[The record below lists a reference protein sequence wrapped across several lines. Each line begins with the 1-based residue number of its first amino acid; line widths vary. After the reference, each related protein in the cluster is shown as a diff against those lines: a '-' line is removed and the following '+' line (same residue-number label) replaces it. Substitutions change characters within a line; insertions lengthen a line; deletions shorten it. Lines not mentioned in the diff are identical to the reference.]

1 VAKDIVTCKVTGLKG
16 VSEKMLSIEPKIA
29 RKLLRKSLKNVGVFW
44 VDAVKSHVPVL
55 LGDLRESIAAKV
67 TTRKGRWQSGGLPTG
82 SVTVGPSYNVPRS
95 DDKKSVPP
103 GVYGMFVEFGL
114 KAKRYKKEPFMRPAF
129 DSTGSA
135 AVDVFANTLR
145 SGLEEAIKNDD

>member
-1 VAKDIVTCKVTGLKG
+1 VGKDVVVCKVSGLAG
-16 VSEKMLSIEPKIA
+16 VAESLLSLESKIA
-29 RKLLRKSLKNVGVFW
+29 RSLLRKALKNVGVFW

-55 LGDLRESIAAKV
+55 LGDLKESIAAKV

-114 KAKRYKKEPFMRPAF
+114 KTKKYKKNPFLRKTF
-129 DSTGSA
+129 DSTGDA
-135 AVDVFANTLR
+135 AVDVFASTMR
-145 SGLEEAIKNDD
+145 SGLEQAIKED